1 MNWFSRR
8 TPLTRARW
16 VVIDCETSG
25 LDPRRDRLLSV
36 GALRVQGGAHGERI
50 LLGESFSSG
59 VRASEAS
66 ARQNILVHGIGA
78 DRQLA
83 APPLEEVLPQLA
95 RFIDGQVP
103 VAFHAWFDREVL
115 GRAMAPLGLKLPS
128 RWLDLEPLG
137 RALFPQRNLRTLDE
151 WLAACDI
158 QPAGRHEAMLDALAA
173 AELLLVLL
181 SRARRDGLR
190 TVEELLAAAGKIPL

>member
-8 TPLTRARW
+8 TPLAKARW
-16 VVIDCETSG
+16 VVLDCETSG

-36 GALRVQGGAHGERI
+36 GAIRVHDGRI
-50 LLGESFSSG
+50 HLAETFSSG
-59 VRASEAS
+59 VRPSEAS
-66 ARQNILVHGIGA
+66 ARPNILVHGIGA

-83 APPLEEVLPQLA
+83 APPMEEVLPQLA

-115 GRAMAPLGLKLPS
+115 GRAMAPLGLKLPA
-128 RWLDLEPLG
+128 RWLDLEPLAH
-137 RALFPQRNLRTLDE
+137 ALFPQRKLRTLDE
-151 WLAACDI
+151 WLAAFDI

-190 TVEELLAAAGKIPL
+190 TVEELIGAAGKIPL